1 MPLQQYLDRHRFLKG
16 AYLMGRRYFDHHVG
30 RDSAALTYYL
40 LFALFPLLIFLS
52 NLVGIMS
59 VDISG
64 FLHEIRAFIPQ
75 EALDI
80 IEQYLIY
87 VGRDSSPRLLWFSLV
102 FSVYFPSRAAV
113 SLMFSVRRA
122 YGEHKPTQF
131 VRHQLKL
138 LLYTLSLILMIV
150 LSIGLSVVGG
160 RVLNFCSEHLSGY
173 IALSDGFISLWSG
186 LRFAILGGI
195 VFFPTAMMYGLAQES
210 PMSSTSPL
218 ANVSTLNADG
228 TRRMRE
234 ISCAAAFSADHGG
247 GIQQRFDGA
256 AQAAHAGR
264 KFRRIAIMK
273 IIIVGIG
280 KVGYAIAEQMTG
292 ENHDLVVIDRDSAV
306 LDHVDSMLDGDL
318 PTRVSFASV

>member
-80 IEQYLIY
+80 IEQYLVY

-102 FSVYFPSRAAV
+102 FSVYFPYRAAG
-113 SLMFSVRRA
+113 SLMVSVRRA

-138 LLYTLSLILMIV
+138 LLYTLSLIIIIII
-150 LSIGLSVVGG
+150 SIALSVMGE
-160 RVLNFCSEHLSGY
+160 RVLNFVSDYLANY
-173 IALSDGFISLWSG
+173 ITLSDASIRMWAS
-186 LRFAILGGI
+186 LRFLLLAGI
-195 VFFPTAMMYGLAQES
+195 VFLPIALMYGLAQES
-210 PMSSTSPL
+210 RKMNRIWP
-218 ANVSTLNADG
+218 G
-228 TRRMRE
+228 
-234 ISCAAAFSADHGG
+234 AAFSLVMWLALSYLFSFYVEHVARYSVIYGTLG
-247 GIQQRFDGA
+247 AVIVLLLWLYLASMMLIMGAEFNSVLMVMRRTEHTPVQQTKKNGKAKKTETIKETQD
-256 AQAAHAGR
+256 AQ
-264 KFRRIAIMK
+264 KAI
-273 IIIVGIG
+273 G
-280 KVGYAIAEQMTG
+280 
-292 ENHDLVVIDRDSAV
+292 DS
-306 LDHVDSMLDGDL
+306 
-318 PTRVSFASV
+318 

>member
-40 LFALFPLLIFLS
+40 LFAIFPLLIFLS
-52 NLVGIMS
+52 NLVGMMS
-59 VDISG
+59 FDISQ
-64 FLHEIRAFIPQ
+64 FLAGLHTIMPQ
-75 EALDI
+75 QALDI

-87 VGRDSSPRLLWFSLV
+87 VGRDSSRQLLWFSLV
-102 FSVYFPSRAAV
+102 FSIYFPYRAANA
-113 SLMFSVRRA
+113 LMASVRRA
-122 YGEHKPTQF
+122 YGEKTPTHF
-131 VRHQLKL
+131 LRYQLKL

-210 PMSSTSPL
+210 RKMNRIWPGAVFSLVMWLVLSFLFSYYVEKVARYS
-218 ANVSTLNADG
+218 VIYGTL
-228 TRRMRE
+228 
-234 ISCAAAFSADHGG
+234 
-247 GIQQRFDGA
+247 GA
-256 AQAAHAGR
+256 V
-264 KFRRIAIMK
+264 
-273 IIIVGIG
+273 IVLLLWL
-280 KVGYAIAEQMTG
+280 Y
-292 ENHDLVVIDRDSAV
+292 L
-306 LDHVDSMLDGDL
+306 
-318 PTRVSFASV
+318 ASVMLIMGAEFNSVLLVLRKQRTPEENLGESQL

>member
-102 FSVYFPSRAAV
+102 FSVYFPYRAAG
-113 SLMFSVRRA
+113 SLMVSVRRA

-195 VFFPTAMMYGLAQES
+195 VFFPTAMMYGLAQEARKMNRIWPGTVFS
-210 PMSSTSPL
+210 LVMWLVLSFLFSYYVEKVARYS
-218 ANVSTLNADG
+218 VIYGTL
-228 TRRMRE
+228 
-234 ISCAAAFSADHGG
+234 
-247 GIQQRFDGA
+247 GA
-256 AQAAHAGR
+256 V
-264 KFRRIAIMK
+264 
-273 IIIVGIG
+273 IVLLLWL
-280 KVGYAIAEQMTG
+280 Y
-292 ENHDLVVIDRDSAV
+292 L
-306 LDHVDSMLDGDL
+306 
-318 PTRVSFASV
+318 ASVMLIMGAEFNSVLMVLRKQRTPEENLGESQL

>member
-1 MPLQQYLDRHRFLKG
+1 MSAATVRRLPIISSLHFSAADLSEQP
-16 AYLMGRRYFDHHVG
+16 GRHHVG
-30 RDSAALTYYL
+30 GHQR
-40 LFALFPLLIFLS
+40 
-52 NLVGIMS
+52 
-59 VDISG
+59 

-102 FSVYFPSRAAV
+102 FSVYFPYRAAG
-113 SLMFSVRRA
+113 SLMVSVRRA

-210 PMSSTSPL
+210 RKMNRIWPG
-218 ANVSTLNADG
+218 AV
-228 TRRMRE
+228 
-234 ISCAAAFSADHGG
+234 FSLVMWLVLSFLFSYYVEKSRA
-247 GIQQRFDGA
+247 IPSFT
-256 AQAAHAGR
+256 GR
-264 KFRRIAIMK
+264 
-273 IIIVGIG
+273 
-280 KVGYAIAEQMTG
+280 
-292 ENHDLVVIDRDSAV
+292 SA
-306 LDHVDSMLDGDL
+306 
-318 PTRVSFASV
+318 R